1 MKILNGMSF
10 LPMLVLAAALVQS
23 SPAQVGVGPL
33 KVLTAGSSA
42 QFGPFAVA
50 AWELATAGKAPAAH
64 YTLKT
69 SVCPGASCYV
79 YLNDSRTV
87 GTNAVPP
94 EPANLWVAW
103 SANGIWAYL
112 SVDSTVGVRA
122 FSAVPR
128 AKAAFAALAS
138 LPVCPATCQTAGAN
152 TNYPYWPDGGL
163 ADTALPTAVYNALNG
178 IPLTAA
184 NTDIRPEDALYATN
198 RALNTLGYGT
208 VADPRTGHTGQFL
221 IGKPIISHYTSTAIA
236 NPVSFAIGGGADPMS
251 GTTGPVEVTLP
262 IGAAPIVF
270 IANTL
275 AGSTVAAASNIT
287 SANAGVLFSGGG
299 SPACGEQLVTGATGA
314 ITPVLREPLSGT
326 MNTTEFSVFRAGDPS
341 GANSQEN
348 GITTNPAAQ
357 PCGTTF
363 RYRAVGTGDE
373 ANNVIAN
380 ANTLGYAFFSYEAL
394 KSGKTDR
401 YLTLDGND
409 GISGTYTTGALP
421 NCPIVNG
428 AYSCP
433 IANGKSF
440 PLLRK
445 GTYTAWSI
453 YRMVTDSTNQ
463 TNAQALVTQAQL
475 SVNAN
480 VPDFVPFVPVCG
492 TAIGTT
498 NDPGLD
504 VYREHFLPSTIS
516 TIPDTISITPDDG
529 SVGSTVTC
537 KTVKGTYPALTL
549 GGGVEAGGDVGGIIE
564 GPFTANPPY
573 PGPTESSPH

>member
-1 MKILNGMSF
+1 MKILKGMSF
-10 LPMLVLAAALVQS
+10 LPLLVLSAGLVQS
-23 SPAQVGVGPL
+23 SPAQTL

-50 AWELATAGKAPAAH
+50 AWELARAGNVPAFH

-69 SVCPGASCYV
+69 SVCPGTSCYV
-79 YLNDSRTV
+79 YINDSRKV

-128 AKAAFAALAS
+128 ATAAFAALAS

-152 TNYPYWPDGGL
+152 TNYTYWPDGGL
-163 ADTALPTAVYNALNG
+163 ADTALTSTVYAALNG
-178 IPLTAA
+178 HAVTAA

-198 RALNTLGYGT
+198 RALLSTASGGLGYGT
-208 VADPRTGHTGQFL
+208 VADPRSGHSGQFL
-221 IGKPIISHYTSTAIA
+221 IGKAIVSHYTSTAIA
-236 NPVSFAIGGGADPMS
+236 NPVSFAIAGGADPMS
-251 GTTGPVEVTLP
+251 GSTGPAEVTIP
-262 IGAAPIVF
+262 VGAAPIVF

-275 AGSTVAAASNIT
+275 AGSTTAGASNVT
-287 SANAGVLFSGGG
+287 TANAGLLFSGGG
-299 SPACGEQLVTGATGA
+299 TTACGAALVTGATGA

-341 GANSQEN
+341 GANSQEK

-357 PCGTTF
+357 ACGTAF
-363 RYRAVGTGDE
+363 RYRAVGTGDVV
-373 ANNVIAN
+373 NNVIAN

-401 YLTLDGND
+401 YLTLDGHD
-409 GISGTYTTGALP
+409 GISGTYSTGALP
-421 NCPIVNG
+421 NCPVVNG

-440 PLLRK
+440 PLLRS
-445 GTYTAWSI
+445 GVYTAWSI
-453 YRMVTDSTNQ
+453 YRVVTDSTNQ
-463 TNAQALVTQAQL
+463 ANTQALVTQAQL

-480 VPDFVPFVPVCG
+480 VPDFVPFTPVCG
-492 TAIGTT
+492 TAVGTT
-498 NDPGLD
+498 NDPGLA
-504 VYREHFLPSTIS
+504 VWRKHFLPSTIS
-516 TIPDTISITPDDG
+516 TIPDAISITPNDG
-529 SVGSTVTC
+529 SKGATVTC
-537 KTVKGTYPALTL
+537 KVVKGTYPSLTY
-549 GGGVEAGGDVGGIIE
+549 GGGTEAGGDVGGAIQVNPASPLTE
-564 GPFTANPPY
+564 G
-573 PGPTESSPH
+573 SPH